1 MPVLHRW
8 LGNPLLSAMVRVMFR
23 APVTDTYCGMR
34 GFTRAHYERL
44 DQRCTGMEFATE
56 MIIKSALHG
65 ANIAEIPITL
75 HPDGRKAHGPHLRTF
90 RDGWRTVRFFLMYSP
105 RWVFLFPGLLLI
117 LLGIV
122 GYAIALPGL
131 TIRGVHI
138 GPHTLLV
145 ASLALMLGYQS
156 ILFAISAKTFAIIE
170 GLLPPDPRMKRFFE
184 LVNLERCLVVGMAA
198 FGVGLGLIGVAASDW
213 RSLGFGN
220 LDFAETMRWVI
231 PGVTLA
237 ALGFQTVLSGFFVS
251 ILGMGRR

>member
-1 MPVLHRW
+1 
-8 LGNPLLSAMVRVMFR
+8 
-23 APVTDTYCGMR
+23 
-34 GFTRAHYERL
+34 
-44 DQRCTGMEFATE
+44 
-56 MIIKSALHG
+56 
-65 ANIAEIPITL
+65 
-75 HPDGRKAHGPHLRTF
+75 
-90 RDGWRTVRFFLMYSP
+90 
-105 RWVFLFPGLLLI
+105 
-117 LLGIV
+117 
-122 GYAIALPGL
+122 
-131 TIRGVHI
+131 
-138 GPHTLLV
+138 
-145 ASLALMLGYQS
+145 MLGYQS